1 MTRLKR
7 FMGALMAALLMA
19 SLSMAQGP
27 KKDVGKSDEPA
38 GGDEQYVVSV
48 DVDLVT
54 LDVVVT
60 EKHGHPISGLQK
72 QHFTILED
80 GVPQVITHFSP
91 IEAPLTVVILVE
103 FSDTIGFYLDDVLG
117 PVAGFIES
125 LRPEDWGALV
135 AFDMRPEILVD
146 FTKNKRSVMN
156 GLGRL
161 TTPSRGETALYDA
174 VYDTLERLESVRGK
188 KAIFLLSAGLDT
200 FSKHSYSDVLK
211 KAESSDT
218 MIYSVGMGQLA
229 RARYELSM
237 SPLTSI
243 TFTQADNVMRSLA
256 QLSGGMAFFPMF
268 AGEYPDV
275 YESVSAHL
283 RHQYSLGYV
292 SSNPRKDGKLRKVKV
307 EVPRIDVDSDG
318 KPDKLKVRHKKGY
331 RLPT

>member
-1 MTRLKR
+1 MIRLKR
-7 FMGALMAALLMA
+7 FMGALMMALMMV

-27 KKDVGKSDEPA
+27 KKDVGKAKEPA
-38 GGDEQYVVSV
+38 SEDKQYALSV

-60 EKHGHPISGLQK
+60 EKHGHLISGLQK

-80 GVPQVITHFSP
+80 GVPQTITHFSP

-103 FSDTIGFYLDDVLG
+103 FSDTIGYYIDDVLG
-117 PVAGFIES
+117 PAAGFIES

-146 FTKNKRSVMN
+146 FTQNKRSLLN

-161 TTPSRGETALYDA
+161 TTPSFRETALYDA

-188 KAIFLLSAGLDT
+188 KAILLLSAGLDT
-200 FSKHSYSDVLK
+200 ISKHSYGDVLK

-218 MIYSVGMGQLA
+218 MIYSVGMGQLT
-229 RARYELSM
+229 RTRYELSM

-243 TFTQADNVMRSLA
+243 TFLQADNVMRSLA
-256 QLSGGMAFFPMF
+256 RLSGGIAFFPKF
-268 AGEYPDV
+268 EGEYPSI
-275 YESVSAHL
+275 YESVGAHL

-292 SSNPRKDGKLRKVKV
+292 SNNLGKDDKLRKLKV
-307 EVPRIDVDSDG
+307 EVPRIDVDGDG

-331 RLPT
+331 RSPT